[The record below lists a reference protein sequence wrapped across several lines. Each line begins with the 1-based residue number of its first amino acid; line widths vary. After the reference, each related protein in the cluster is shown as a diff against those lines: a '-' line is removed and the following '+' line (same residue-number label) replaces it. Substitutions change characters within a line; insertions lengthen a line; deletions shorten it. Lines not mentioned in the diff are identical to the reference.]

1 MICTVCVV
9 GTIGHLYF
17 VYYLQFDGLVMSR
30 NVLCHLFS
38 SVFNPTIVKAL
49 VHEALIIIG
58 LRKTYNLYK
67 LDPMSP
73 LFRGFLYII
82 ITCTLQ
88 FH

>member
-1 MICTVCVV
+1 
-9 GTIGHLYF
+9 
-17 VYYLQFDGLVMSR
+17 MS
-30 NVLCHLFS
+30 HLFS
-38 SVFNPTIVKAL
+38 SVFNPTIAKAL

-58 LRKTYNLYK
+58 LRKTHNLYK

-73 LFRGFLYII
+73 LVRGFLYII